1 MMRLPFNNA
10 KESPR
15 LPELEEKLP
24 DSAVSALGLTVVTII
39 LLFFGLTMLYSA
51 SFTLKGIVYFQ
62 KQLLWIF
69 AGFAAGAAVIAAGY
83 QRICKLRGFLLPICW
98 LLLVAALFFKPYN
111 GAYRWIRFPFPG
123 LGTVALQ
130 PSEFAKIA
138 MCLFVA
144 SYCTFF
150 SRTFSLF
157 KHKNGVLPLAFYIL
171 LTCGLVALG
180 EDMGTTILIFTT
192 AGLIMLAA
200 GLYLRYC
207 LAGLIFGGV
216 AFVVTLLCSPVRL
229 KRVTNFL
236 DPEANP
242 LKEGYQLLRSFLA
255 LGSGGWFGLGFGESR
270 LKTKYLPE
278 QHTDFI
284 LSVVGEELGF
294 SAILLIILLYLLWGY
309 FAVRIA
315 IAARSKLGMLLA
327 FGLTMAIQLQ
337 ALINLAVI
345 SGSAPTKGMPAPFI
359 SYGGSNVFSSI
370 IAVSL
375 LLSVALETLRPGYS
389 DAFFNS
395 IRETF
400 RKKR

>member
-1 MMRLPFNNA
+1 MRFPIN
-10 KESPR
+10 STSGHTVQ
-15 LPELEEKLP
+15 PELEENLP
-24 DSAVSALGLTVVTII
+24 DSAVSALGLTVVTIV

-51 SFTLKGIVYFQ
+51 SFTLTGTVYFT
-62 KQLLWIF
+62 KQLFWIL
-69 AGFAAGAAVIAAGY
+69 AGFAAGGAVFLLGY
-83 QRICKLRGFLLPICW
+83 QRICKLRGPLLLICW
-98 LLLVAALFFKPYN
+98 VLLVMALFFKPYN
-111 GAYRWIRFPFPG
+111 GAYRWIRFPLPG

-138 MCLFVA
+138 MCIWVA
-144 SYCTFF
+144 SFCTFYA
-150 SRTFSLF
+150 RTFSLF
-157 KHKNGVLPLAFYIL
+157 KHRNGIIPLGAYII

-180 EDMGTTILIFTT
+180 HDMGTTILIFCI
-192 AGLIMLAA
+192 AGAIMLAA

-207 LAGLIFGGV
+207 AVGLIFGAI
-216 AFVVTLLCSPVRL
+216 AFVITLLCRQVRRD
-229 KRVTNFL
+229 RVISFL
-236 DPEANP
+236 DPEADP
-242 LKEGYQLLRSFLA
+242 LRRGYQLLRSLWA

-294 SAILLIILLYLLWGY
+294 LVICLIIVLYALWGF

-315 IAARSKLGMLLA
+315 IASRSKLGMLLA

-345 SGSAPTKGMPAPFI
+345 SGSIPNKGMPAPFI

-375 LLSVALETLRPGYS
+375 LLSVAMETIRPGYS

-395 IRETF
+395 IREKF

>member
-1 MMRLPFNNA
+1 MRLPINKLPA
-10 KESPR
+10 APL
-15 LPELEEKLP
+15 LPEPEEKLP
-24 DSAVSALGLTVVTII
+24 DTAVSALGLAVVTII

-51 SFTLKGIVYFQ
+51 SFTLKGIVYFK
-62 KQLLWIF
+62 KQLLWIL
-69 AGFAAGAAVIAAGY
+69 AGFAAGGVVFMLGY
-83 QRICKLRGFLLPICW
+83 QRICKLRGPLLLFCW
-98 LLLVAALFFKPYN
+98 LMLVAALFFDAYN

-138 MCLFVA
+138 MCLWVA
-144 SYCTFF
+144 SYCTYN

-157 KHKNGVLPLAFYIL
+157 KHRNGIIPLAVYIMI
-171 LTCGLVALG
+171 TCGLVALG
-180 EDMGTTILIFTT
+180 QDMGTTILIFCT
-192 AGLIMLAA
+192 AGAVMLAA
-200 GLYLRYC
+200 GLYLRYFAVG
-207 LAGLIFGGV
+207 LAFGAA
-216 AFVVTLLCSPVRL
+216 AFVVTLFCSPVRL

-242 LKEGYQLLRSFLA
+242 LKEGYQLLRSLWA

-294 SAILLIILLYLLWGY
+294 SAICLIILFYLLWGF

-315 IAARSKLGMLLA
+315 ISARSKLGMLLA

-337 ALINLAVI
+337 ALINLSVI
-345 SGSAPTKGMPAPFI
+345 SGSIPTKGMPAPFI

-370 IAVSL
+370 IAVAL
-375 LLSVALETLRPGYS
+375 LLSVAMETARPGYS
-389 DAFFNS
+389 DAFLNS
-395 IRETF
+395 LREKF
-400 RKKR
+400 RKKK